1 MSRPGLSKVAPL
13 VALLAVAAL
22 AAFGPGRRRS
32 AGASVDLLQDV
43 MSLVRDRYVDT
54 LGDSALFARAARGV
68 VAQLGDPYSV
78 LYSPR
83 ELEAFEAGTEGH
95 YAGVG
100 MLIEDQE
107 GRHVVS
113 RVYPNTPAERGGVVA
128 GDQVITVNGRPVRGW
143 PLEQLT
149 DSLRGPAGTRV
160 SVSFARAGAAP
171 VIADFARERVRIP
184 AVPFAT
190 LLPGGVGYLP
200 LQQFNETSGAET
212 RRLADSLVRA
222 GARSLVLDLRDDG
235 GGIVDQAV
243 DVASLFLPRGAL
255 VARVS
260 GRGADLGRYVTQS
273 DPALPQ
279 LPLVVLVDGGT
290 ASASEIVAG
299 ALQDHDRA
307 LVVGE
312 RTFGKGLVQGLWRLE
327 GGWALKMTTGR
338 WMTPSGRSLHRA
350 RSGADSLVLAAADTM
365 AVHRSNGGRPLRGGG
380 GVAPDVPVSPDSL
393 TSAERA
399 LAAALGPQ
407 TRTAYRALYG
417 YALELKGSADSS
429 LAVRREWREELLR
442 RWTDAGV
449 AVPRAT
455 FDSAQATVDHMLAAR
470 VGRFAFGEAQVL
482 RRYWREDAV
491 LARAVT
497 LLGAARTTPELIA
510 LGARETRLTS
520 TPAPV
525 ARPKG

>member
-1 MSRPGLSKVAPL
+1 VSRPGLSKVAPL

-350 RSGADSLVLAAADTM
+350 RSEADSLVLAAADTM
-365 AVHRSNGGRPLRGGG
+365 AVHRSNGGRALRGGG

-520 TPAPV
+520 TPPAGK
-525 ARPKG
+525 PKG